1 MSDRAKEAAV
11 KNSIAFRKRQ
21 KTYAAFGGVK
31 PYLEAM
37 YGQNERTAP
46 SGEPEAVQFASNAG
60 FAGDVRKERARD

>member
-46 SGEPEAVQFASNAG
+46 SGGPGAVRFASNAS
-60 FAGDVRKERARD
+60 FAGGVKERAGD